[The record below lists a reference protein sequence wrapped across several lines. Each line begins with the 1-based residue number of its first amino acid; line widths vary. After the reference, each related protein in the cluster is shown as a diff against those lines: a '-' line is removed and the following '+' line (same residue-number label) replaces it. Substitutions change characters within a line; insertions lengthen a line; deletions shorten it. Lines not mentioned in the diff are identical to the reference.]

1 MTPPQLYVFAIS
13 HYCEKA
19 RWALEYLGIEHEI
32 NYLTPG
38 LHAERMTSL
47 GAGGTSLPVLVNNGE
62 LVQGSSDIISW
73 AESAPNNGRTLN
85 YDSSPV
91 TTDIISRID
100 DVIGVHVRRMYYSE
114 ALVEH
119 PETVMPIFA
128 NYLGEEEAA
137 LLSEIWELVV
147 VAMIQKMDL
156 GTDQGRESRNIVMQQ
171 LDWFDKRLGDGRD
184 YLLGDTFTRVDMS
197 AASILAPL
205 AITSD
210 HPTYANLQVP
220 PRVAQDVIDW
230 QSRPVS
236 QFVAR
241 MYRRH
246 RNG

>member
-32 NYLTPG
+32 NYLAPG
-38 LHAERMTSL
+38 LHAEHMTNL
-47 GAGGTSLPVLVNNGE
+47 GADGTSLPVLVIDGK

-73 AESAPNNGRTLN
+73 AELAPNNGRTLHCDN
-85 YDSSPV
+85 TPLISDMV
-91 TTDIISRID
+91 SRID
-100 DVIGVHVRRMYYSE
+100 DVLGVHVRRMYYSE

-119 PETVMPIFA
+119 SKTVLPIFA
-128 NYLGEEEAA
+128 NYLGKEEAA
-137 LLSEIWELVV
+137 LLNEIWEFVV
-147 VAMIQKMDL
+147 AAMIQKMDL
-156 GTDQGRESRNIVMQQ
+156 GTNQGRESRNIVMQQ
-171 LDWFDKRLGDGRD
+171 LDWFDKLLGDGRD

>member
-19 RWALEYLGIEHEI
+19 RWALEYLGIEYEI
-32 NYLTPG
+32 NYLNPG
-38 LHAERMTSL
+38 LHAELMMSL
-47 GAGGTSLPVLVNNGE
+47 GAGGTSLPVLANDGE

-91 TTDIISRID
+91 TTDITSRID
-100 DVIGVHVRRMYYSE
+100 DVVGVHVRRMYYSE

-119 PETVMPIFA
+119 PETVLPIFA
-128 NYLGEEEAA
+128 NYLDEEEAA

-147 VAMIQKMDL
+147 VAMIKKMDL
-156 GTDQGRESRNIVMQQ
+156 GTDQGRESRSIVMRQ
-171 LDWFDKRLGDGRD
+171 LDWFDKLLGDGRD
-184 YLLGDTFTRVDMS
+184 YLLGNTFTRVDMS

-205 AITSD
+205 AITSE

-236 QFVAR
+236 EFVAR

-246 RNG
+246 RTR